1 MTMLYVAHT
10 PIPPTEEVITA
21 MTTWKTWKI
30 ILFTIFTVLLNVAGK
45 LLALHFQLPLW
56 LDSLG
61 TVQAAFVGGPI
72 RGAMVGVTANLAY
85 CTVSRMSAF
94 HSITSIAIGVIV
106 GISGMSSTPST
117 AS

>member
-30 ILFTIFTVLLNVAGK
+30 ILFTIITVLLNVAGK

-61 TVQAAFVGGPI
+61 TVPAAVVGGPI
-72 RGAMVGVTANLAY
+72 CGAMGANFSAAI
-85 CTVSRMSAF
+85 SR
-94 HSITSIAIGVIV
+94 V
-106 GISGMSSTPST
+106 
-117 AS
+117 